1 MHRPAVGV
9 LVLVLIGVPVA
20 AAPSALSFAVELF
33 AGTLAAAVP
42 FYAVLYN
49 TSDVLQT
56 SRLAEPATEGALFG
70 LVVPPLAT
78 GATVALAGRLFGVAA
93 PLASFTAVL
102 GAAVSEIF
110 AIQLWR
116 LDIPQWVKVIAVPAV
131 TSLGA
136 TLAFN
141 RQAR

>member
-1 MHRPAVGV
+1 MRRPVV
-9 LVLVLIGVPVA
+9 VMLVLVLIGVPVA
-20 AAPSALSFAVELF
+20 ATPSALSFAVELF
-33 AGTLAAAVP
+33 VGTLAAAVP

-49 TSDVLQT
+49 TSEALQT
-56 SRLAEPATEGALFG
+56 SRPAGPVPEAALFG

-78 GATVALAGRLFGVAA
+78 GASVALAGRLFGVASPFA
-93 PLASFTAVL
+93 YFAAIL
-102 GAAVSEIF
+102 GASVSEIF
-110 AIQLWR
+110 AFQLWQ
-116 LDIPQWVKVIAVPAV
+116 LDIPEWVKVIAVPVV